1 MQWGELRW
9 PQVEKVDRN
18 AVVVAPLASVEQ
30 HGRHLPLLTDTM
42 LVAEVAARAQAEL
55 GEAALWLPPLWLGSS
70 GHHMD
75 FPGTLSLPVS
85 VYSEVIKSLTRSI
98 LTAGFARILY
108 LCGHGGNE
116 IPTSQALAELASESE
131 EANAALLA
139 VTCYWTLAGAAL
151 DPGRHGMKQAALT
164 HACEYET
171 SMMLVTRPDLV
182 AMDQAAAPPAA
193 IDTRWWS
200 SETGGPVN
208 VFKRFRR
215 LTDTGAMG
223 HPAEATAEKG
233 ESLLAAITAEVVRFL
248 RDFAAWPLL

>member
-1 MQWGELRW
+1 MHWGELRW
-9 PQVEKVDRN
+9 PQVEALDKDT
-18 AVVVAPLASVEQ
+18 VVVAPLASVEQ

-42 LVAEVAARAQAEL
+42 LVTEVAARAQAEL
-55 GEAALWLPPLWLGSS
+55 GETALWLPPLWLGSA

-75 FPGTLSLPVS
+75 FPGTLSLPVT

-98 LTAGFARILY
+98 LQAGFRRILY

-139 VTCYWTLAGAAL
+139 VSCYWTLAGAAL
-151 DPGRHGMKQAALT
+151 DPARHGMKQAALA

-182 AMDQAAAPPAA
+182 AMGEAAAPPAA

-200 SETGGPVN
+200 SETGGLVN

-223 HPAEATAEKG
+223 LPAEATAQKG
-233 ESLLAAITAEVVRFL
+233 ESLLAAVTAEVVRFV
-248 RDFAAWPLL
+248 REFAAWPLL

>member
-1 MQWGELRW
+1 MHWGELRW
-9 PQVEKVDRN
+9 PQVEALDKDT
-18 AVVVAPLASVEQ
+18 VVVAPLASVEQ

-42 LVAEVAARAQAEL
+42 LVSEVAARAEAEL
-55 GEAALWLPPLWLGSS
+55 GEAALWLPPLWLGSA

-75 FPGTLSLPVS
+75 FPGTLSLPVT
-85 VYSEVIKSLTRSI
+85 VYSEVIKSLTRSM
-98 LTAGFARILY
+98 LQAGFRRILY

-116 IPTSQALAELASESE
+116 IPASQALAELASESE

-139 VTCYWTLAGAAL
+139 VSCYWTLAGTAL
-151 DPGRHGMKQAALT
+151 DPARHGMKQTALA

-171 SMMLVTRPDLV
+171 SMMLVTRPNLV
-182 AMDQAAAPPAA
+182 AMAEAAAPPAA
-193 IDTRWWS
+193 IETRWWS

-223 HPAEATAEKG
+223 LPAEATAEKG
-233 ESLLAAITAEVVRFL
+233 ESLLAAVTAEVVRFV
-248 RDFAAWPLL
+248 REFAAWPLL